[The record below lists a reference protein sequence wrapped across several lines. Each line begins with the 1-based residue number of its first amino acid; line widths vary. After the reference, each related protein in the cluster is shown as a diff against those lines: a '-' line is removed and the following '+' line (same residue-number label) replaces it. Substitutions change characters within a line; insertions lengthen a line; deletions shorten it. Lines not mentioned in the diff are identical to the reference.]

1 MTTISQFH
9 IYLILILNRYYWY
22 TIYFFIYIYL
32 KQIEIISNLYNIE
45 KNEYNIIVVIN

>member
-1 MTTISQFH
+1 MTTISYLFDFNFKP
-9 IYLILILNRYYWY
+9 LILVYY
-22 TIYFFIYIYL
+22 TFFFIYIYL